1 MPPSCFLVLD
11 IILISAAPAMQN
23 ILDVRMIG
31 RCGNEERERGGNG
44 MRVDGWRRE
53 SRAGQRSDAQQ
64 FSKRLIFLE
73 LCAPSYRLGY

>member
-31 RCGNEERERGGNG
+31 RRGNEERERGGEMG
-44 MRVDGWRRE
+44 
-53 SRAGQRSDAQQ
+53 
-64 FSKRLIFLE
+64 
-73 LCAPSYRLGY
+73 